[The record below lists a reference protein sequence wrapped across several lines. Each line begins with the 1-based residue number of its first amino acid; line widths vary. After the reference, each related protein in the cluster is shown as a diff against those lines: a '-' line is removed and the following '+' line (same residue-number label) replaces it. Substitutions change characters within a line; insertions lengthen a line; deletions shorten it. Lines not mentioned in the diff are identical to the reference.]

1 MNPMLEAASSTVYL
15 LYTHLYDKLYTLQL
29 AYKGV
34 KMRTNVVLDD
44 ALVHR
49 AQQLTGIRTKRE
61 VINTALRTLVR
72 LHEQSSARELRGKLH
87 WEGDLAEI
95 RQGRSHAG
103 D

>member
-1 MNPMLEAASSTVYL
+1 
-15 LYTHLYDKLYTLQL
+15 
-29 AYKGV
+29 
-34 KMRTNVVLDD
+34 MRTNVVLDD

-72 LHEQSSARELRGKLH
+72 LYEQSSARELRGKLH
-87 WEGDLAEI
+87 WEGDLAEL

-103 D
+103 G